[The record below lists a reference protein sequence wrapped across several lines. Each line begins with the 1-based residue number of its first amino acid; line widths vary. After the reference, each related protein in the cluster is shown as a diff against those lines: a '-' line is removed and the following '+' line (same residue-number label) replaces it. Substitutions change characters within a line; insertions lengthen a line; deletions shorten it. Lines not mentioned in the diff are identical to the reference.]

1 MAFCFPC
8 NTDFSDSLVSCPTCG
23 FVPDASKLEDEV
35 ESYDPNVPDLKK
47 YWCRKC
53 RGHHD
58 TILSGVGD
66 DEKRVCKNCSSD
78 DVHLVWFDITKR
90 KFLRTGPGFCFFAAF
105 ACFSFSI
112 FFFLLIGF
120 HVAEL
125 IFLIITLIFALIG
138 RYHYKTQLAI
148 RNEWLDWA
156 KERGFDENAEN
167 K

>member
-1 MAFCFPC
+1 MTRCIVSNSDFPE
-8 NTDFSDSLVSCPTCG
+8 SLALCPICG
-23 FVPDASKLEDEV
+23 FVPDATKLEDEV
-35 ESYDPNVPDLKK
+35 ESYGQNVPDLKK

-58 TILSGVGD
+58 TISSGGT
-66 DEKRVCKNCSSD
+66 DETRVCKNCSSD

-120 HVAEL
+120 QVAEL
-125 IFLIITLIFALIG
+125 IFLIFTLSFALIG
-138 RYHYKTQLAI
+138 RYHYKTELAF

-156 KERGFDENAEN
+156 KERRFDENAEN